1 MPPLPGRGI
10 VALSDPAALEMK
22 EAMMSRPLSTITF
35 SRRAA
40 LGGAGASLA
49 VLAAAPVAAKAKVQW
64 RMPVL
69 PPMPPLAPARPEE
82 SVTMADPAKWP
93 ETKLDFPIADGPYA
107 GDWQSI
113 IRNYPTDDIAWL
125 REAKFGI
132 WVHFGAQSSG
142 NAGDWYAKRMYD
154 QSGRFGAQYKSHLKN
169 FGHPSE
175 VGYKEVL
182 RQWNPDK
189 LDPAAL
195 IKLYEEAG
203 ARFLFLLGVHH
214 DNFDNWDSR
223 YQKWNAVNL
232 GPKRDLIGEWTKA
245 ARAAGIRYGIT
256 FHHEYTWWWWQTAF
270 GADKTGPKAGVPYDA
285 HLTKADGKGTWWDG
299 YDPRMLYTINLREYK
314 GLDTRWAPPGG
325 IFQNHQAYARW
336 YATWWAYRI
345 MDAIEKYDPDFIYTD
360 GDSNKPFT
368 GFNSGTG
375 ASNDAMQRV
384 IAHYYNRSLQRRG
397 KVDTFSIVKFRP
409 PTKGVVRT
417 HEGSFPEEIKRDQPW
432 VGETAV
438 GDWFYGPGFVY
449 DPGTVVRYL
458 LETASRDGACAV
470 CIPQRPDGSLDAECV
485 TMLKRIGRWMRVH
498 GEGIYGSSAW
508 QVLGEGQ
515 QVDGKLKVATGG
527 ALGARQ
533 VEDRFGAQD
542 FRFTQGK
549 NGAIYA
555 YCMTVPEGG
564 SELTIRS
571 LGSATAGAIRQVAL
585 LGYPEP
591 LRWRQTG
598 DALLVTL
605 PALPDS
611 DIAIGLKVER

>member
-1 MPPLPGRGI
+1 M
-10 VALSDPAALEMK
+10 
-22 EAMMSRPLSTITF
+22 TIPKNVIRF
-35 SRRAA
+35 SRRQA
-40 LGGAGASLA
+40 LAGAGVSLA
-49 VLAAAPVAAKAKVQW
+49 MLSAGRLTAAGNPKW
-64 RMPVL
+64 RMPEL
-69 PPMPPLAPARPEE
+69 PPMPPLAPARAEE
-82 SVTMADPAKWP
+82 SVRMADPATVS
-93 ETKLDFPIADGPYA
+93 ETKLDFPIASGPYE
-107 GDWQSI
+107 GNWPSI
-113 IRNYPTDDIAWL
+113 SSHYSQDDIAWL
-125 REAKFGI
+125 RDAKFGI

-154 QSGRFGAQYKSHLKN
+154 ASGRYGDQYKSHVEH

-182 RQWNPDK
+182 QKWNPDK

-195 IKLYEEAG
+195 IELYKEAG

-223 YQKWNAVNL
+223 YQKWNAVNI
-232 GPKRDLIGEWTKA
+232 GPKRDMIGEWTTA
-245 ARAAGIRYGIT
+245 AKSAGMRYGIT

-285 HLTKADGKGTWWDG
+285 HLTKADGKGKWWDG
-299 YDPRMLYTINLREYK
+299 YDPRMLYTINLREYQ

-325 IFQNHQAYARW
+325 IFQNHQAYANW

-345 MDAIEKYDPDFIYTD
+345 MDAIEKYDPDFIYTG

-368 GFNSGTG
+368 GYNSGTG

-417 HEGSFPEEIKRDQPW
+417 HEGSFPEGIKRDQPW
-432 VGETAV
+432 VGEVAV

-449 DPGTVVRYL
+449 DAGAVVRYI

-470 CIPQRPDGSLDAECV
+470 CISPRPDGSLDAECV
-485 TMLKRIGRWMRVH
+485 VMLKRIGRWMRTH
-498 GEGIYGSSAW
+498 GAGIYGSSAW
-508 QVLGEGQ
+508 KVLGEGEM
-515 QVDGKLKVATGG
+515 VDGKLKVATDG

-533 VEDRFGAQD
+533 ANDRFGPRD

-549 NGAIYA
+549 DGAVYA
-555 YCMTVPEGG
+555 FSMSVPKAG
-564 SELTIRS
+564 SAIDIIS
-571 LGSATAGAIRQVAL
+571 LGKKSSGPIRAVAL
-585 LGYPEP
+585 LGYSGTLE
-591 LRWRQTG
+591 WHQTDEKLTVMVPNSHRG
-598 DALLVTL
+598 D
-605 PALPDS
+605 
-611 DIAIGLKVER
+611 IGIGFKATYS